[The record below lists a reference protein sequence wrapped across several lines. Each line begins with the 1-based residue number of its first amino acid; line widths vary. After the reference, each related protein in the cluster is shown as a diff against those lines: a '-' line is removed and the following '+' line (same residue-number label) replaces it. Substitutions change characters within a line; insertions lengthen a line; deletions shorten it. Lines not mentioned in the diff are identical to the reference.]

1 MKLLV
6 GNPHGDGIVKV
17 FDTDTGEVT
26 VLSDGNIGGTH
37 GELTTAVETLKE
49 AAGANDQEF
58 QQKAKRTAAL
68 LEGNPIISEI
78 LGPHGVIAIF

>member
-49 AAGANDQEF
+49 RPAPMIRNSSKRPSEPQLCS
-58 QQKAKRTAAL
+58 KAIR
-68 LEGNPIISEI
+68 S
-78 LGPHGVIAIF
+78 FRRY